1 MRHILVTLLLIG
13 CSAFG
18 QRAGGGGRG
27 FGGGSRGG
35 YSRPYR
41 GGSVVVP
48 YPAYVGGYYAGGYY
62 PGYAAPPAGYGYDSY
77 GAYPPDASYYG
88 DPANGYGSTTY
99 APGYGP
105 GYSQGYGPGYGDPS
119 QQAPIVIV
127 NPGYRPD
134 NVNPV
139 VRDYSN
145 TPLPPPGMTVYQ
157 NNSQPYANQP
167 YANQPAPPDAPA
179 TIYLIAMKDHTIF
192 PTVAYWVDGDTLN
205 YVTSEGVPN
214 RVSLALVDR
223 DFSKQLNDERH
234 VDFKLPPAK

>member
-1 MRHILVTLLLIG
+1 MRQIVVTLLLVA
-13 CSAFG
+13 CSAFA
-18 QRAGGGGRG
+18 QRAGGAGRG
-27 FGGGSRGG
+27 FGPGPRGG
-35 YSRPYR
+35 YAHPYR
-41 GGSVVVP
+41 GGAVVVP
-48 YPAYVGGYYAGGYY
+48 YPVYAGGYYGSGYY
-62 PGYAAPPAGYGYDSY
+62 PGYAAPPVGYGYDSY
-77 GAYPPDASYYG
+77 GAYPPDPGYYG
-88 DPANGYGSTTY
+88 DPGNGYGSSTY
-99 APGYGP
+99 AP

-139 VRDYSN
+139 IRDYSN
-145 TPLPPPGMTVYQ
+145 TPLPSPPSGMTRYD
-157 NNSQPYANQP
+157 NSSHPYANQP
-167 YANQPAPPDAPA
+167 PPDAPA